1 MTRLTRRALLG
12 AAAGLALTGASQ
24 VRAESFWGR
33 RPSDGPK
40 EFIFGYGSLI
50 NTPSREA
57 TGRGRIDAVSAR
69 VSPAFGYVRSWV
81 ARSPSGFTA
90 LGLRPAAPGEEPSSI
105 NGVVFPVDGDN
116 LPRFDRRES
125 GYDRVAVPRA
135 AIEGVSWQGLPPD
148 GVIWA
153 YVPKSIT
160 ATGAPLLLPDADH
173 PLVQS
178 YIDLVLEGALEYGP
192 DFARELVATTSDWGR
207 FWLNDRTTARRPW
220 IATPEA
226 GRMDDILA
234 RTQPAAAAFPHR
246 LYGEEYAARILRAPA
261 GEGAK

>member
-12 AAAGLALTGASQ
+12 ASAGLAVVGCSPAW
-24 VRAESFWGR
+24 AENFWGR

-40 EFIFGYGSLI
+40 DFIFGYGSLI

-69 VSPAFGYVRSWV
+69 VSPAFGFVRAWV
-81 ARSPSGFTA
+81 ARSSTGFTA
-90 LGLRPAAPGEEPSSI
+90 LGLRPAAAGEEPSSI
-105 NGVVFPVDGDN
+105 NGVVFPVDAET

-125 GYDRVAVPRA
+125 GYDRVVVPRA
-135 AIEGVSWQGLPPD
+135 MIEGVSWQGLPPD

-160 ATGAPLLLPDADH
+160 AASAPPLLPDADH
-173 PLVQS
+173 PIVQS
-178 YIDLVLEGALEYGP
+178 YVDLVLEGALEYGAE
-192 DFARELVATTSDWGR
+192 FARELVATTFDWGR

-220 IATPEA
+220 IALPEA
-226 GRMDDILA
+226 GRIDEILA
-234 RTQPAAAAFPHR
+234 RTQPAAAGFPNR
-246 LYGEEYAARILRAPA
+246 LYSEDYAARILRAPA
-261 GEGAK
+261 AEGVK

>member
-1 MTRLTRRALLG
+1 MTGLTRRALLG
-12 AAAGLALTGASQ
+12 VTAGLVLGGLPPA
-24 VRAESFWGR
+24 RAENFWGR
-33 RPSDGPK
+33 RPADGPK

-69 VSPAFGYVRSWV
+69 VSPAFGHVRSWV
-81 ARSPSGFTA
+81 ARSSSGFTA
-90 LGLRPAAPGEEPSSI
+90 LGLRLAVPGEAPSSI
-105 NGVVFPVDGDN
+105 NGVVFPVDAES

-125 GYDRVAVPRA
+125 GYDRVVVPREM
-135 AIEGVSWQGLPPD
+135 IEGVSWQGLPPD

-160 ATGAPLLLPDADH
+160 AASAPPLFPDASH

-178 YIDLVLEGALEYGP
+178 YVDLVLEGALEYGA
-192 DFARELVATTSDWGR
+192 DFARELVATTFDWGR

-220 IATPEA
+220 VSTPEA
-226 GRMDDILA
+226 GRIDDILA
-234 RTQPAAAAFPHR
+234 RTQPAAAAFPDR
-246 LYGEEYAARILRAPA
+246 LYSEDYAARILRAPA
-261 GEGAK
+261 AEGAK

>member
-1 MTRLTRRALLG
+1 MTHLTRRTVLG
-12 AAAGLALTGASQ
+12 AAAGLALTGLTPA
-24 VRAESFWGR
+24 RAENFWGR

-69 VSPAFGYVRSWV
+69 VSPDFGYVRSWV
-81 ARSPSGFTA
+81 ARSSSGFTA
-90 LGLRPAAPGEEPSSI
+90 LGLRPATPGEAPSSI
-105 NGVVFPVDGDN
+105 NGVVFPVDGES

-125 GYDRVAVPRA
+125 GYDRVVVPRSV
-135 AIEGVSWQGLPPD
+135 IEGVSWQGLPPD

-160 ATGAPLLLPDADH
+160 AASAPPLFPDANH

-178 YIDLVLEGALEYGP
+178 YVDLVLEGTLEYGAE
-192 DFARELVATTSDWGR
+192 FARELVATTFDWGR

-226 GRMDDILA
+226 GRIDDMLA
-234 RTQPAAAAFPHR
+234 RTQPAATAFPHR
-246 LYGEEYAARILRAPA
+246 LYSEDYAARILRTPA
-261 GEGAK
+261 AEGVK